1 MVMVLAMAMAMT
13 MVWFGLIGLGS
24 SQYFKVPQLPQKILL
39 T

>member
-1 MVMVLAMAMAMT
+1 MVMVLAMAMT

-24 SQYFKVPQLPQKILL
+24 SQYFKLPQLPQKILL